1 MEANHLQ
8 KPLKRALRSCRRQS
22 KSEHVTKKKKSLD
35 GFALLPDDVLLEILK
50 KLPPDL
56 LRYKVKFVCRRW
68 FFLITDNILFDH
80 ASLILQT
87 STGSNTIRLMDIREE
102 EQGLKMKQ
110 QFIKIPFHG
119 CIKSWCNEYLLLTDS
134 IRIGILYLFNL
145 ITKQGS
151 FISSPSVSCG
161 GHYNCKCGLGMS
173 YDPFKKVYKVVHV
186 YMGPPIQCEIL
197 VLESNIPSNAWII
210 WKKVNGTSYTGQRQ
224 YYWENPVSVQGRYF
238 HWDVHSDKYLVSM
251 DTVKERFRQ
260 TFLPGSDVYPMDNR
274 YSLVEMGGFLTL
286 LHKVSF
292 DRVNVWMLKGFQKTK
307 WERFHSIC
315 ILGYVCLR
323 VFPGSVVSFPVTS
336 VKSKRY
342 IIFRKP
348 GSNTGLYSYDLK
360 NKIMKRL
367 EIDIADNE
375 RCVVQST
382 TSSFWKT

>member
-1 MEANHLQ
+1 MEANPIQ
-8 KPLKRALRSCRRQS
+8 KPLKRALRSCRRQH

-35 GFALLPDDVLLEILK
+35 GFALLPDDVLLEIFQ

-68 FFLITDNILFDH
+68 FTIITNNILLDH
-80 ASLILQT
+80 ASLILQR

-110 QFIKIPFHG
+110 EFINMPCYG
-119 CIKSWCNEYLLLTDS
+119 CIKSWCNEYLLITDS

-151 FISSPSVSCG
+151 FISPLPSVSCG
-161 GHYNCKCGLGMS
+161 GHYNGKCGLGIS
-173 YDPFKKVYKVVHV
+173 YDPFKKLYKVVHV
-186 YMGPPIQCEIL
+186 YNGPPIQCEIL
-197 VLESNIPSNAWII
+197 VLESNIPSNEWII
-210 WKKVNGTSYTGQRQ
+210 WKKVNGTSHTGERQ

-260 TFLPGSDVYPMDNR
+260 TFLPGSGSDVYRMDNR
-274 YSLVEMGGFLTL
+274 YSLVEMGGLLSL

-292 DRVNVWMLKGFQKTK
+292 DRVNVWILKNFQRTK
-307 WERFHSIC
+307 WEKFHSIC

-336 VKSKRY
+336 VKINNIKFLEN
-342 IIFRKP
+342 INFVAV
-348 GSNTGLYSYDLK
+348 
-360 NKIMKRL
+360 
-367 EIDIADNE
+367 EIDVSAVKAG
-375 RCVVQST
+375 VVVKRA
-382 TSSFWKT
+382 FEDRGPLCHMICLL